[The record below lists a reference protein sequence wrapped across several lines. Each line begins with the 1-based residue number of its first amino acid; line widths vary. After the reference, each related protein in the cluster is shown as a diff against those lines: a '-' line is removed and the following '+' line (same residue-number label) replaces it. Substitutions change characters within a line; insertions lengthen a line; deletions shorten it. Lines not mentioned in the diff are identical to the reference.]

1 MAKWVHVLQTQSG
14 TTEFKKKVK
23 QYFDELKSQD
33 ADWYYPNKTGEHK
46 GTTIVPKWLWPLVDM
61 VKFVQLLYPY

>member
-1 MAKWVHVLQTQSG
+1 MGTRTSDTKWNYWVQ
-14 TTEFKKKVK
+14 KKVK
-23 QYFDELKSQD
+23 QYFDELRSQD